1 MSKSVYFKFSCVI
14 CANDYIRFASVFPC
28 EHSICSLCAMRLRVK
43 GRDYTCPLCK
53 QESEFGIIYSAASTQ
68 GELKPYFS
76 FGCDTNNT
84 DMPGIR
90 NDETSRLLFIDC
102 DEHYNDLVNIRS
114 FLCPHNNCIVD
125 GKQISRFRNE
135 KELVIHINK
144 THKLTMCLLCL
155 EKTSLFVSELKLMNE
170 FQLKKHNVAAGH
182 PICQFCNIHVYDA
195 TNLYVHCRN
204 EHFSCHLCPIQFQHR
219 YYHKI
224 RDLCHHF
231 KDSHFMCEVCHPNI
245 NAISKNNTEFYV
257 FQKKSDYIEHLSLFH
272 GIQRQQSS
280 IKLSFTIG
288 SNTLANFIDLDMSQA
303 DPNNSSSSNSYVSNT
318 ISMAQDAIQPYM
330 STIPSNM
337 RIAGKVTGSG
347 TFVKGQ
353 DEDELQAAL
362 DSVASSTKT
371 NRGKNSSS
379 SKPIIDD
386 QSQFPA
392 LAPTTTSKKTDIHPM
407 SLINAKPKVKTA
419 QQIATENELKL
430 SAELEERKKKRNM
443 ALAEAFGVQRPV
455 DIALPIESD
464 VLVSTEFIKQH
475 TVELRRPLF
484 PPNLVTWGKLNN
496 RDLLQLE
503 KKWSDFL
510 VDPKGTSLNM
520 KPMDSLIRGYIH
532 CLAKYYHLNSFEY
545 DSEPK
550 RYVSLVKQSDSMVPL
565 AKLSGALSIPQC
577 DITPSLKEK
586 QEPYIYFIAK
596 MHPNAYRSSAALPPS
611 SINYQVIS
619 TVANLLKRLQ
629 IAIKDS
635 DFAALTPSIIGLS
648 CYGPSGVAL
657 QFASIVEA
665 SNLLNFILTSPT
677 TTVSIIEYF
686 YVEPA
691 FNTATPMINDSS
703 IPAEALSTT
712 NSSVIEIT
720 HAISEFC
727 LHDVRTKKIDPDEF
741 IVAKRK
747 PNKKSDYTRDNNNN
761 INNNSNSLSSIS
773 NNESKGYNEM
783 PRYSEAEAAQPGLGK
798 LYKIKTVFSHL
809 GDDSSD
815 EKEEST
821 EVAKNLNMS
830 DIASNNIEPMSD
842 SWTCSACTFIN
853 EYTSFQ
859 FSLSICQM
867 CESSR

>member
-14 CANDYIRFASVFPC
+14 CANDYIRFATVFPC

-53 QESEFGIIYSAASTQ
+53 QETEFGIVYSAASSQ

-76 FGCDTNNT
+76 FGCDTNNM

-90 NDETSRLLFIDC
+90 NDEISRLLFIDC

-114 FLCPHNNCIVD
+114 FLCPHSNCIVD

-170 FQLKKHNVAAGH
+170 FQLKKHNTTAGH
-182 PICQFCNIHVYDA
+182 PLCQFCNIHVYDA
-195 TNLYVHCRN
+195 TNLYMHCRN
-204 EHFSCHLCPIQFQHR
+204 EHFSCHLCPSQFQHR

-231 KDSHFMCEVCHPNI
+231 KENHFMCEVCHPNI
-245 NAISKNNTEFYV
+245 NAINKNNVEFYV
-257 FQKKSDYIEHLSLFH
+257 FQKKSEYIEHLSLFH

-288 SNTLANFIDLDMSQA
+288 SNVLANYIDLDMSQA
-303 DPNNSSSSNSYVSNT
+303 DPNNNSSSNVYVSN
-318 ISMAQDAIQPYM
+318 SSNMVPDAIQPYM

-353 DEDELQAAL
+353 EEDELQAAL
-362 DSVASSTKT
+362 DSVALSTKT
-371 NRGKNSSS
+371 NRGKSSSS

-407 SLINAKPKVKTA
+407 SLINTKPKVKTA
-419 QQIATENELKL
+419 QQIAIENELKL
-430 SAELEERKKKRNM
+430 CAELEERKKKRNM

-464 VLVSTEFIKQH
+464 VLVSTEFIQQH

-484 PPNLVTWGKLNN
+484 PPNLVAWGKLNN

-510 VDPKGTSLNM
+510 SDPKGTSLNM

-550 RYVSLVKQSDSMVPL
+550 RYVSLVKQNDSMVPL
-565 AKLSGALSIPQC
+565 SKLSGALSMPQF

-635 DFAALTPSIIGLS
+635 DFTALAPSIIGLT
-648 CYGPSGVAL
+648 CCGPSGIAL

-665 SNLLNFILTSPT
+665 SNLLNFISTSPT
-677 TTVSIIEYF
+677 TIVSIIEYF

-691 FNTATPMINDSS
+691 FSIATPVINDLSTPAGAVSTMNSS
-703 IPAEALSTT
+703 IIEVTNANGDST
-712 NSSVIEIT
+712 
-720 HAISEFC
+720 IS
-727 LHDVRTKKIDPDEF
+727 DVRPKKVNPDEF

-747 PNKKSDYTRDNNNN
+747 PNKKSDYSRDNS
-761 INNNSNSLSSIS
+761 NNSSSLSSKS
-773 NNESKGYNEM
+773 NTESKDYNEA
-783 PRYSEAEAAQPGLGK
+783 PKYSENEVAQPGLGK
-798 LYKIKTVFSHL
+798 LYKIKSVFSHL
-809 GDDSSD
+809 DDDSSD
-815 EKEEST
+815 DGLEKSAEFTTKSN
-821 EVAKNLNMS
+821 VSN
-830 DIASNNIEPMSD
+830 IASNNIVPMSE
-842 SWTCSACTFIN
+842 SWTCSVCTFMN
-853 EYTSFQ
+853 EDNSFQ
-859 FSLSICQM
+859 FSLSKCQM
-867 CESSR
+867 CESNR